1 MRNAKMTI
9 WVMVMGVCLYA
20 VPTFGTV
27 YFNDGGTYYIDY
39 VVGDEIFVDYGV
51 PDAGTT
57 VNLLDG
63 GRTGSGWGNLQSYG
77 VSKISISGGWVGSWL
92 IVYDNSNV
100 NISGGSSIVSQGIIA
115 HNSSQVDISGGWI
128 GGYVGS
134 QVYDN
139 SQVNIS
145 GETTIRGGLF
155 VFDNSRVNISG
166 GTMEPDTNRGLYVY
180 DNSQVN
186 ISGGHM
192 GPCSK
197 DICINGGVVSIYG
210 SDFAVNGI
218 PIAYGE
224 YYYSDFSGA
233 VIRLTGT
240 LASGETFNN
249 TCYVDGKLV
258 LVPSSTYTLTMGV
271 EPNDIGID
279 TLTPT
284 VGDHN
289 CAGSF
294 NINAEKFINCP
305 DVYTFDHWDGDVADP
320 NSATTTVFMDSDKSV
335 TGVFVDARQC
345 GDECHP
351 YPSGDIN
358 KDCKVNFLDI
368 AMVANSWL
376 ECTRPECD

>member
-1 MRNAKMTI
+1 MRNVKMSI
-9 WVMVMGVCLYA
+9 WVMVMSACLYTA
-20 VPTFGTV
+20 PTFGQTP
-27 YFNDGGTYYIDY
+27 FDFDDGGIYYIDY
-39 VVGDEIFVDYGV
+39 EVCGYIRVDYGA

-57 VNLLDG
+57 VNLLNG
-63 GRTGSGWGNLQSYG
+63 GKTWSNLNSYG
-77 VSKISISGGWVGSWL
+77 VSKINISGGWVGSWL

-100 NISGGSSIVSQGIIA
+100 NIFGGSVVSEGIIA

-134 QVYDN
+134 QIYDN

-145 GETTIRGGLF
+145 GETTITGGLF

-166 GTMEPDTNRGLYVY
+166 GTIKRTGATWVLCVRN
-180 DNSQVN
+180 NSQVN
-186 ISGGHM
+186 ISGGHIEPT
-192 GPCSK
+192 GGWF
-197 DICINGGVVSIYG
+197 DIDNDGVLSIYG
-210 SDFAVNGI
+210 SDFAVDGI
-218 PIAYGE
+218 LVAYGE
-224 YYYSDFSGA
+224 YFSGGKN
-233 VIRLTGT
+233 VRLTGT
-240 LASGETFNN
+240 LASGETLNN
-249 TCYVDGKLV
+249 TYGGVGKLV
-258 LVPSSTYTLTMGV
+258 FVPSSTYTLTMGV